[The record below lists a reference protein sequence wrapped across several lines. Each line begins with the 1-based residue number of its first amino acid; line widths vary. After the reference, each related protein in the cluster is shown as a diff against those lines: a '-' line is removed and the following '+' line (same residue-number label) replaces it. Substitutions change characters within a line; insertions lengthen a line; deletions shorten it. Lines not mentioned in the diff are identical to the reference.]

1 MQLDYS
7 SLQASHDALEQ
18 SCAESSRQGES
29 VLAEAR
35 RERERLVQELEQV
48 RSTAALQS
56 VCQANLEELRRD
68 NQRLIQELEQ
78 ARSTA
83 ALQSDSLEELRLE
96 NQRLGQEVEQN
107 GSTLDDHERVNVG
120 VSAKSEGLRNDQG
133 KLVLLQEELEQACSD
148 VVQSTTEND
157 ADASLRREEG
167 RVTEG
172 GLVPAGGQSA
182 TSGECSSEESGV
194 KAEAGCGACTR
205 TTSAQEDPGS
215 QRTDSAET
223 STLVCTYMCMYEICC
238 VVYIV

>member
-1 MQLDYS
+1 M
-7 SLQASHDALEQ
+7 
-18 SCAESSRQGES
+18 
-29 VLAEAR
+29 
-35 RERERLVQELEQV
+35 QELEQV

-78 ARSTA
+78 ARSSA

-107 GSTLDDHERVNVG
+107 GSTSLDDYERVGVNVS
-120 VSAKSEGLRNDQG
+120 SAKSEGLRNDQG
-133 KLVLLQEELEQACSD
+133 KLVLLQELVQEQACSD

-157 ADASLRREEG
+157 ADTSLRREEG
-167 RVTEG
+167 RVTEE

-182 TSGECSSEESGV
+182 MSGECSSEESGV

-205 TTSAQEDPGS
+205 SAREDPGS
-215 QRTDSAET
+215 QRTDTAET
-223 STLVCTYMCMYEICC
+223 STLVCTYMCMYEMCC
-238 VVYIV
+238 VVYIF